1 MMAGAREI
9 GVSPSI
15 IGSFP
20 RKEAELV
27 EAMGRA
33 ATTFSRLAD
42 TAGEELPSTMA
53 AIRLSSLEISD
64 LTLELSELSQEASD
78 GITKSAQAVKAAE
91 VGICQIGS
99 LARQC
104 IICMPSF
111 WFGFL
116 SFALESEYFLVDLE

>member
-9 GVSPSI
+9 GLSPSI
-15 IGSFP
+15 VGSFL

-42 TAGEELPSTMA
+42 IAGEELPSTMA
-53 AIRLSSLEISD
+53 TMRLSSLEISD

-91 VGICQIGS
+91 VEICQIGS
-99 LARQC
+99 LVRQC

-111 WFGFL
+111 CFGFL
-116 SFALESEYFLVDLE
+116 SFAL